1 MNYPNFPGGPSMDF
15 GMGGAPNMKGT
26 WISKTTGETVVVRD
40 NVITESGMT
49 IMLSD
54 GRMIDMQEF
63 SAEYY
68 QMSDDVYD
76 MNGNKTGTNPVP
88 DYRPTPS
95 PAPRPEDLF
104 PPKPMPKPEPCPIPP
119 TPPTPCPAPDPDHWK
134 PVHPASEE
142 AHRMKIVEDTFANST
157 PTPNITVEATIGGEN
172 FPKDNLQT
180 IISVLGVK
188 IDDIVLYLY
197 KNYFTA
203 DKIMEAIKTY
213 LTETVGLVEPNTET
227 DDDKDDTDDTGTSTG
242 TPSTQSTS
250 GGQPIGSF

>member
-1 MNYPNFPGGPSMDF
+1 MNYPNFPGGPTMDF
-15 GMGGAPNMKGT
+15 GIGGAPNMRGT

-76 MNGNKTGTNPVP
+76 MNGNKTGNIPVP
-88 DYRPTPS
+88 DYKPTPG
-95 PAPRPEDLF
+95 PRPHPDDLF
-104 PPKPMPKPEPCPIPP
+104 PPKPCPCPKPDPKPL
-119 TPPTPCPAPDPDHWK
+119 PPTPCPKPDPDNWK
-134 PVHPASEE
+134 PVHPAGEE
-142 AHRMKIVEDTFANST
+142 AHRMKIVSDTFSNST
-157 PTPNITVEATIGGEN
+157 PTPNITVEATVGGEN
-172 FPKDNLQT
+172 FPTENLQT
-180 IISVLGVK
+180 IVSVLGVK
-188 IDDIVLYLY
+188 IDDIALYLY

-203 DKIMEAIKTY
+203 DKIMAALKTY
-213 LTETVGLVEPNTET
+213 LTDTAGIVEPKTET
-227 DDDKDDTDDTGTSTG
+227 DDTDTDDTATG

>member
-1 MNYPNFPGGPSMDF
+1 MNYSNFPGAPTMDF

-54 GRMIDMQEF
+54 GRMIDMAEF

-76 MNGNKTGTNPVP
+76 MNGNKTNNIPVP
-88 DYRPTPS
+88 DYKPTPG
-95 PAPRPEDLF
+95 PRPRPEDLF
-104 PPKPMPKPEPCPIPP
+104 PPKPMPKP
-119 TPPTPCPAPDPDHWK
+119 TPCPAPDPDHYK
-134 PVHPASEE
+134 PVHPAGEE
-142 AHRMKIVEDTFANST
+142 AHRMKIVSDTFLNST
-157 PTPNITVEATIGGEN
+157 PTPNITVEATVGGEN

-180 IISVLGVK
+180 IVSVLGVK
-188 IDDIVLYLY
+188 IDDIALYLY
-197 KNYFTA
+197 KNYFTP
-203 DKIMEAIKTY
+203 DKIMGSIKKY
-213 LTETVGLVEPNTET
+213 LTDTVGLVEPNT
-227 DDDKDDTDDTGTSTG
+227 DSDDKDDTDDTTTG
-242 TPSTQSTS
+242 TPSNQSTS